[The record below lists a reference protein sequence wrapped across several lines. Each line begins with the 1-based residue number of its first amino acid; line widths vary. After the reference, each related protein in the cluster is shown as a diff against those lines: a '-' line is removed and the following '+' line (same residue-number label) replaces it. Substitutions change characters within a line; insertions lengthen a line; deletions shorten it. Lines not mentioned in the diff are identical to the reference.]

1 MAGFYC
7 GRPDRPALRGMIT
20 RATAVAA
27 VIAAPS
33 VGVFLAAWQILDDLF
48 VAAIAGAVAHF
59 VAMGFAIRISK
70 KFMPRADA

>member
-1 MAGFYC
+1 MASM
-7 GRPDRPALRGMIT
+7 LV

-48 VAAIAGAVAHF
+48 VAAIAGAAAHF

>member
-1 MAGFYC
+1 MDTRTIA
-7 GRPDRPALRGMIT
+7 

-33 VGVFLAAWQILDDLF
+33 IAVFLAAWQVLDDLF
-48 VAAIAGAVAHF
+48 VAAIAGAVVHF

-70 KFMPRADA
+70 KFMPRTDA